1 MSKDDLNLS
10 NDVEQLKAMIAER
23 EAALAQR
30 DSVHIATIAEHEQ
43 IITRYTQTIT
53 QHAEKITQHETVIAS
68 QHDTIEK
75 QLKKLDSLQRQVARL
90 LRRQYG
96 PQKERIDPNQLTLF
110 TVEELE
116 QLVRELEQGKVDSV
130 STDDGSASDTSDAPA
145 ADSST
150 DDPLKPKPKPKRKG
164 HGRRPIPDSIP
175 REPVIHALPDEE
187 RICPCCGKLRK
198 EIGSEVSEQLEFV
211 PAQLKVIQHHRI
223 KYACDECEENVV
235 IAPKP
240 PQPIAKGLPG
250 PGLLAYITLSK
261 YGDYLPLYRL
271 EDILSRCD
279 IILRRSTLCDWVA
292 SVADLL
298 KPLYNV
304 MCNRVRRSHVIHTDD
319 TGIKMLEPGQ
329 CRNCKFWTYV
339 GDEANPFVVYEFS
352 LTREG
357 KNPTRFL
364 EGFQGYLQADAFSG
378 YDKLLSKGTIIEVA
392 CMAHCRRY
400 WWEAIGT
407 DSRRAHEA
415 ISYIARLYELET
427 HFENSLLTGDALRDA
442 RQQHAIPILHAFET
456 WLKKE
461 HASVLPKSL
470 IGQAFTYTLNQWQAL
485 CRYTEDGALDID
497 NNIAERMVKLPAIG
511 RKNWLFVGSQ
521 SGGDRAAILLSIIAS
536 AKLCK
541 VEPWAWLNAVL
552 KELPI
557 RMAAVKA
564 NPDKPPDV
572 SDLLPDAWLK
582 AHPEHR
588 WQIDDIRKEERD
600 RSRRQ
605 KTSKRGPQ
613 GR

>member
-1 MSKDDLNLS
+1 MSMDELNLP

-23 EAALAQR
+23 EAALAER
-30 DSVHIATIAEHEQ
+30 ESVHIATIAEHELTISQHSQ
-43 IITRYTQTIT
+43 IITQHVETIT
-53 QHAEKITQHETVIAS
+53 QHAETITQHEVVIAS

-75 QLKKLDSLQRQVARL
+75 QLKKLESLQQQVARL

-96 PQKERIDPNQLTLF
+96 PQKERIDPNQLMLF

-116 QLVRELEQGKVDSV
+116 QLVTELEQSKVDSV
-130 STDDGSASDTSDAPA
+130 STDDGSVSDEVT
-145 ADSST
+145 ADST
-150 DDPLKPKPKPKRKG
+150 DNASKPKRKG

-175 REPVIHALPDEE
+175 RVPVIHELTDEE

-198 EIGSEVSEQLEFV
+198 EIGSEVSEQLEFI
-211 PAQLKVIQHHRI
+211 PAQLKVLQHRRI
-223 KYACDECEENVV
+223 KYACDECEEHVV

-240 PQPIAKGLPG
+240 PQPIEKGLPG
-250 PGLLAYITLSK
+250 PGLLAYLALSK

-271 EDILSRCD
+271 EDILSRCG
-279 IILRRSTLCDWVA
+279 IILRRSTLCDWIA
-292 SVADLL
+292 SVSDLL

-304 MCNRVRRSHVIHTDD
+304 ICRRVRRSHVIHTDD
-319 TGIKMLEPGQ
+319 TGIKMLESGQ
-329 CRNCKFWTYV
+329 CRNCRFWTYV
-339 GDEANPFVVYEFS
+339 GDDANPFVVYEFS

-357 KNPTRFL
+357 ENPTRFL
-364 EGFQGYLQADAFSG
+364 EGFKGYLQADAFSG
-378 YDKLLSKGTIIEVA
+378 YDELLSKGTIIEVA

-400 WWEAIGT
+400 WWEAIGN

-415 ISYIARLYELET
+415 ISYIARLYELEM

-461 HASVLPKSL
+461 QGNVLPKSL

-521 SGGDRAAILLSIIAS
+521 TGGDRAAILLSIIAS

-557 RMAAVKA
+557 RMAAA
-564 NPDKPPDV
+564 DATPDKPPDL
-572 SDLLPDAWLK
+572 SDLLPDAWLES
-582 AHPEHR
+582 HPEHR
-588 WQIDDIRKEERD
+588 WEIDDIRKEERD

-605 KTSKRGPQ
+605 KISKRRPQ

>member
-1 MSKDDLNLS
+1 MSKDDLNLP
-10 NDVEQLKAMIAER
+10 NDVEQLKAMFAER
-23 EAALAQR
+23 EA
-30 DSVHIATIAEHEQ
+30 VHIATIAEHEQ

-75 QLKKLDSLQRQVARL
+75 QLKKLESLQRQVARL

-116 QLVRELEQGKVDSV
+116 QLVNELEQGKVDSV
-130 STDDGSASDTSDAPA
+130 STDDGSASETSDDATA
-145 ADSST
+145 ESST
-150 DDPLKPKPKPKRKG
+150 DDPSKPKSKPKRKG
-164 HGRRPIPDSIP
+164 HGRRPIPDCIP
-175 REPVIHALPDEE
+175 REPVIYQLTDEE

-223 KYACDECEENVV
+223 KYACDECEENVT

-240 PQPIAKGLPG
+240 PQPIDKGLPG
-250 PGLLAYITLSK
+250 PGLLGYLTLSK

-271 EDILSRCD
+271 EDILSRCG
-279 IILRRSTLCDWVA
+279 IILRRSTLCDWIA
-292 SVADLL
+292 SVSDLL

-304 MCNRVRRSHVIHTDD
+304 MCGRVRRSRVIHTDD

-329 CRNCKFWTYV
+329 CRNCKFWTYI

-357 KNPTRFL
+357 ENPSRFL
-364 EGFQGYLQADAFSG
+364 ETFKGYLQADAYKG
-378 YDKLLSKGTIIEVA
+378 YDRIYFGGHIIEAA

-400 WWEAIGT
+400 WWEAISN

-415 ISYIARLYELET
+415 VSYIARLYELEV
-427 HFENSLLTGDALRDA
+427 HFDRMALKGDALRDA

-461 HASVLPKSL
+461 QPNVLPKSL

-521 SGGDRAAILLSIIAS
+521 TGGDRAAILLSIIAS

-541 VEPWAWLNAVL
+541 VEPWAWLHAVL

-557 RMAAVKA
+557 RMAAAEA
-564 NPDKPPDV
+564 NPDKPPDL
-572 SDLLPDAWLK
+572 SDLLPDAWLES
-582 AHPEHR
+582 HPEHR
-588 WQIDDIRKEERD
+588 WEIDDIRKVERD
-600 RSRRQ
+600 RSRQQ